1 MKQLVRPMTA
11 ALVAFLAFAPNFARA
26 EAVCVTQPHTSLHK
40 GPSVKD
46 PVTWTVSE
54 NMPLLRLDIKGQW
67 SKVQDLDGQVHWV
80 QSRVLSSR
88 RSCAVIRTKT
98 AKLRRGPGP
107 KEPTADMEIAD
118 KYTPFQKIDRDGAWL
133 LVQDEYNGRYW
144 VNETNVWLPLVRASV
159 SF

>member
-1 MKQLVRPMTA
+1 MTHKIRIALAVALTGLIPM
-11 ALVAFLAFAPNFARA
+11 FAHA
-26 EAVCVTQPHTSLHK
+26 EAVCVTQPHTNLRK
-40 GPSVKD
+40 GPTSKD

-54 NMPLLRLDIKGQW
+54 NMPLLRISSKGTW
-67 SKVQDLDGQVHWV
+67 SQVKDLDGQVHWV
-80 QSRVLSSR
+80 PSKNLSSR
-88 RSCAVIRTKT
+88 RSCAVIKSKT

-107 KEPTADMEIAD
+107 QEPTADLEIAD